1 MLQLLSQLGIISI
14 LLTQITQQVEVITL
28 QVEELLTPQVVE
40 IVIKCPK

>member
-1 MLQLLSQLGIISI
+1 MLQLLSQLGIIAT
-14 LLTQITQQVEVITL
+14 LLASLTQQVEVIQL